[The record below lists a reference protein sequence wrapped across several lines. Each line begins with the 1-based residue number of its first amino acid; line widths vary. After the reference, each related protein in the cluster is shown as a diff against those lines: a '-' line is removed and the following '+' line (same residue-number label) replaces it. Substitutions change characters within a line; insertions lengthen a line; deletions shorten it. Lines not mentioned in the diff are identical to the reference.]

1 MSAQLAVPWKRVIL
15 LTLPFSHSLDFRGGR
30 KRKVECPYVLTCPVW
45 VVLRGLS

>member
-1 MSAQLAVPWKRVIL
+1 MSAQLAGLGNESFYLRWQ
-15 LTLPFSHSLDFRGGR
+15 FSHSLHFRGGR